1 MSQDCNL
8 NPQFCTWSFVY
19 MKYCDGDSFSGARE
33 GTVTFNGKALSFRGH
48 YVLEAVFD
56 SLAANVMQAPS
67 PWASATDVVLS
78 GCSAGGL
85 STFLHTQ
92 FVHDTYLPAG
102 ANFHSVGGAALREAQ
117 SAAWALAAAA
127 KRARKK
133 WSDGGAEAPSKR
145 AAAARTARN
154 RMTAARSARA

>member
-102 ANFHSVGGAALREAQ
+102 ANFHSVGGAAL
-117 SAAWALAAAA
+117 SV
-127 KRARKK
+127 RAVCGAGTRGG
-133 WSDGGAEAPSKR
+133 GGAR
-145 AAAARTARN
+145 AKKNGAMAARRRPQNEQRQRGPLA
-154 RMTAARSARA
+154 ME